1 MTARG
6 TRIVIVE
13 DHEVFGV
20 GLEKCLA
27 DFELVGHAAAVDEAI
42 AVIREVTPDL
52 VFLDVNL
59 GDGGNGADVIKGTRE
74 VQPAPK
80 FLALTSL
87 ESFESVSRLFIA
99 GVDGYITKGTQC
111 DQIIESALQVLAG
124 ERPVS
129 RGIADHMLSI
139 DEAAARRRKVD
150 ALTDEERE
158 IVRLIARG
166 YAYREVRKKL
176 ELERQE
182 NPGAAAH
189 RRGCRRQPLGDQCPT
204 DGANHRGSDA
214 RYDRDRAR
222 RGTRLRGDRRRVRT
236 PCRDHSPTPDLLGVS
251 AATNSTLHPA
261 GRLAHTRPG
270 VHAS

>member
-1 MTARG
+1 M
-6 TRIVIVE
+6 
-13 DHEVFGV
+13 
-20 GLEKCLA
+20 
-27 DFELVGHAAAVDEAI
+27 VGHAAAVDEAI

-182 NPGAAAH
+182 FKDVVKRIFDKLETASLIALTELMYDTDHELSDDDKPEAEV
-189 RRGCRRQPLGDQCPT
+189 PPT
-204 DGANHRGSDA
+204 DG
-214 RYDRDRAR
+214 
-222 RGTRLRGDRRRVRT
+222 
-236 PCRDHSPTPDLLGVS
+236 
-251 AATNSTLHPA
+251 
-261 GRLAHTRPG
+261 
-270 VHAS
+270 